1 LQRARREND
10 VRNRIFFKLMAA
22 FLVVIIAAAVT
33 FDVTIGGAWE
43 ASLRREIQRNLT
55 QKTELIAHRVET
67 DRSGQS
73 LSNIAAQEGQAAG
86 ARVTVIDSA
95 GKVLADSEV
104 DSGEM
109 ESTGSRPEFK
119 AALSGKVGSSERHS
133 ATIGTP
139 FLYVA
144 VPISGGAVR
153 LAYPLSDVEAVSA
166 QVRRSL
172 ASASA
177 LAFLIALLVAM
188 FASRWSARRLERIV
202 EVAARIAEGDL
213 QARIHE
219 TSQDEIGRVAS
230 AIDKTARRV
239 EHSFAALQ
247 SSQRQLETLLNSM
260 QDAVI
265 AVSADGLVQWANR
278 PMNRLIPHGTRL
290 QQPVVETI
298 RDPDFLATV
307 KEATA
312 SRDVKTARA
321 TSIVPGRA
329 FDVTAA
335 PLPDGG
341 AVTVLRDLTETER
354 VEKTRRDFIAN
365 VSHELRTPLTS
376 IHGYAETLL
385 DSTPENGAPT
395 REFLEIIRKNSSRMS
410 RLTED
415 LLTLARV
422 ESGET
427 RFDAESV
434 PPLELLH
441 DAEENFREIARN
453 HGIELHIQDSVA
465 IESGG
470 NGSPE
475 GAGSEFR
482 NRALLSRT
490 SEGRSSLNHT
500 SQSQFSL
507 NHAFVAHDSPIQ
519 NLPRV
524 LADREALHQVFS
536 NLIDNAMKYGA
547 SGGRIVLGA
556 RAVPHAVEFFVQDF
570 GAGIPSEHLPRLFE
584 RFYRVDKARSRES
597 GGTGLGLAI
606 AKHIM
611 LAHGGSIRA
620 ESELGH
626 GSTFLFRLP
635 IA

>member
-1 LQRARREND
+1 
-10 VRNRIFFKLMAA
+10 VRNRIFFKLLAA
-22 FLVVIIAAAVT
+22 FLVVIVAAAVI
-33 FDVTIGGAWE
+33 FDVMIGGAWE
-43 ASLRREIQRNLT
+43 ASLRAEIERNLT
-55 QKTELIAHRVET
+55 QKTQLLAHRVEN
-67 DRSGQS
+67 DRTRS
-73 LSNIAAQEGQAAG
+73 LADIAAQEGQAAG
-86 ARVTVIDSA
+86 ARVTIIDPT
-95 GKVLADSEV
+95 GQVLADSESNPATM
-104 DSGEM
+104 DNHSK
-109 ESTGSRPEFK
+109 RPEFA
-119 AALSGKVGSSERHS
+119 AALAGKIGANERRS

-139 FLYVA
+139 FLFIA
-144 VPISGGAVR
+144 VPVSGGAVR
-153 LAYPLSDVEAVSA
+153 LAYPLSDVEAVSTKVHI
-166 QVRRSL
+166 QLER
-172 ASASA
+172 ASA
-177 LAFLIALLVAM
+177 LGFLFALIVAAIAAQY
-188 FASRWSARRLERIV
+188 SARRLERIV
-202 EVAARIAEGDL
+202 EVAGLIAEGDL

-219 TSQDEIGRVAS
+219 TSQDEIGRVAF

-239 EHSFAALQ
+239 EQSFAAVQ
-247 SSQRQLETLLNSM
+247 SSQRQLETLLDSM

-265 AVSADGLVQWANR
+265 AVSSDGLVQWANK
-278 PMNRLIPHGTRL
+278 PMNRLVPQGARL

-312 SRDVKTARA
+312 THEVKTSRA
-321 TSIVPGRA
+321 TSVVPGRA

-341 AVTVLRDLTETER
+341 AVAVLRDLTETER

-376 IHGYAETLL
+376 IQGYAETLL
-385 DSTPENGAPT
+385 DSSSDNGAST
-395 REFLEIIRKNSSRMS
+395 REFLEIIRKNSARMS

-427 RFDAESV
+427 RFDVESV
-434 PPLELLH
+434 QPAEILH
-441 DAEENFREIARN
+441 DAEENFREIART
-453 HGIELHIQDSVA
+453 HGIDLQIQDSPV
-465 IESGG
+465 IFGG
-470 NGSPE
+470 NGSSANP
-475 GAGSEFR
+475 
-482 NRALLSRT
+482 N
-490 SEGRSSLNHT
+490 
-500 SQSQFSL
+500 
-507 NHAFVAHDSPIQ
+507 DSPIQ

-524 LADREALHQVFS
+524 LADREAIHQVFS
-536 NLIDNAMKYGA
+536 NLIGNAVKYGA
-547 SGGRIVLGA
+547 AGGKIVLGA
-556 RAVPHAVEFFVQDF
+556 RAVPHAVEFFVRDF

-620 ESELGH
+620 ESELAH